1 MDDELERLKQ
11 KRLEELRR
19 KMLLNQLK
27 EKEPESDPEPAKEP
41 TNEEMLGKYFRNR
54 AWEVWNAAKYQYPQV
69 MPKIEVMLVDAIK
82 QGKIKDYI
90 DGANLMGFFRQ
101 VGIPVRLDTK
111 IRVSEHGELKTLEQK
126 IKEDR

>member
-1 MDDELERLKQ
+1 MDEELERIKQ

-19 KMLLNQLK
+19 KMLLNQIK
-27 EKEPESDPEPAKEP
+27 EKEPEPKPEPTKEP
-41 TNEEMLGKYFRNR
+41 TNEEILGKYFGNR
-54 AWEVWNAAKYQYPQV
+54 AWEVWNAAKHQYPQV

-90 DGANLMGFFRQ
+90 DGANLLGFFRQ

-126 IKEDR
+126 IKEER

>member
-1 MDDELERLKQ
+1 MDEELERIKQ

-19 KMLLNQLK
+19 KMLLNQIK
-27 EKEPESDPEPAKEP
+27 EKEPETEPEPTKEP
-41 TNEEMLGKYFRNR
+41 TNEEMLGKYFGNR

>member
-1 MDDELERLKQ
+1 MDEELERLKQ
-11 KRLEELRR
+11 KRLDELRR

-27 EKEPESDPEPAKEP
+27 EKEPESEPEPAKEP
-41 TNEEMLGKYFRNR
+41 TNEEILGKYFRNR
-54 AWEVWNAAKYQYPQV
+54 AWEVWNTAKYQHPQV

-82 QGKIKDYI
+82 QGKIMDYI

-126 IKEDR
+126 IKEER

>member
-19 KMLLNQLK
+19 KMLLNQIK
-27 EKEPESDPEPAKEP
+27 EKEPETEPEPAKEP
-41 TNEEMLGKYFRNR
+41 TNEEILGKYFRNR